1 MSKLTRFI
9 ASCWLIFFTCL
20 LLHGVFNLPTYFLDR
35 VSAQSAPADFPVNSS
50 SEDSIRPKIVIA
62 SSLVSKR
69 YTSIL
74 NNFKNLKW
82 HDTSSEAMVIRA
94 ANYVSTG
101 LEKVTGRTFQVV
113 ASEDLSKGIIITT
126 FASATDEIRN
136 DPQVKK
142 AFSGILNGDY
152 SKNELFL
159 VKTQEKRTLVVAN
172 TVDGL
177 LDGVVELMESI
188 GYEALGMG
196 PNWTYTPNYKN
207 KRLYFNLNKES
218 NPSYYIRGLNAV
230 GNQGY
235 GLGTV
240 MSISSTAS
248 DEPVSDSYWRWLI
261 GARIYSK
268 SMPAYPGHA
277 LYKYHKKVLDY
288 IRENKI
294 SYGFLSKVIVASD
307 ENRPSPSKELEN
319 TLWVNSDKVFWCDG
333 KKWLLESERGIRNS
347 SLDLSAE
354 FVRQIIL
361 EETKKAATLS
371 FQKYP
376 DRPVILGVEPEDGG
390 GERGIGLISHDINWY
405 PKYLSSKG
413 FLFGQPYKLNNF
425 NGFAQESE
433 SWDSQSPSD
442 TIYGFSNW
450 LLKEL
455 DAWIDQLP
463 IDDRLTYTKLSKKS
477 LLRCSL
483 YSYNY
488 HDVLPSFN
496 LDPRVRVMVGSY
508 AKNRGKGKWSNFKTQ
523 QDIALALK
531 VMLPNEPLADYR
543 IISLARSWDIGYSG
557 IRPRGHIPLKT
568 TSDLYRIETSTSAK
582 EISKRY
588 QMSFS
593 KGYRAISFETDLNF
607 GKQGLEYYLTSKM
620 LWNANVSSE
629 QLNEIRNRW
638 FKKSFG
644 SGWKNMRSYYDFMLV
659 ENYPQCNRAMAW
671 VQAARMIDSAS
682 KEIEAAGEV
691 DALKRI
697 DDVKQY
703 WYNLYLFDTKQHNK
717 SSREFKTYLWK
728 GQMSYMVAM
737 HALLDR
743 YFKSTDARS
752 VVGQEISSNS
762 AHYTHEE
769 TEVWWGEL
777 LAHWASSSSS
787 KCL

>member
-9 ASCWLIFFTCL
+9 TLFFLIFLACIIL
-20 LLHGVFNLPTYFLDR
+20 NGGFNLPTYVLDK
-35 VSAQSAPADFPVNSS
+35 VSAQVAPLGFPVDSF
-50 SEDSIRPKIVIA
+50 SENFARPKIVIA
-62 SSLVSKR
+62 SNLVSKR
-69 YTSIL
+69 YASIL
-74 NNFKNLKW
+74 NNFKSLKW

-101 LEKVTGRTFQVV
+101 LEKVTGHTFQVV
-113 ASEDLSKGIIITT
+113 ASEDLSEGIIITT
-126 FASATDEIRN
+126 LSSATDEIRN
-136 DPQVKK
+136 DPQVKS
-142 AFSGILNGDY
+142 AFSGMSSGDY
-152 SKNELFL
+152 PNNEFFL
-159 VKTQEKRTLVVAN
+159 VKSQGKRTLIVAN

-177 LDGVVELMESI
+177 LDAVVELMESI

-207 KRLYFNLNKES
+207 KKLYFNINKES
-218 NPSYYIRGLNAV
+218 KPSYYIRGLNAV

-235 GLGTV
+235 GLGTI
-240 MSISSTAS
+240 MSIPSTAL

-268 SMPAYPGHA
+268 SMPSYPGHA
-277 LYKYHKKVLDY
+277 LYKYHKKVLEY
-288 IRENKI
+288 IRENRV

-319 TLWVNSDKVFWCDG
+319 TLWVNSNKVLWCNG
-333 KKWLLESERGIRNS
+333 KEWLLENERGIRNS
-347 SLDLSAE
+347 SLDLSVE

-361 EETKKAATLS
+361 DETKKTAALS

-376 DRPVILGVEPEDGG
+376 DRPVVLGVEPEDGG
-390 GERGIGLISHDINWY
+390 GERGIGSISHDTNWY
-405 PKYLSSKG
+405 PKYLSLKG
-413 FLFGQPYKLNNF
+413 SLFGQPYKLNNF
-425 NGFAQESE
+425 NGVTQESE
-433 SWDSQSPSD
+433 SWDPQSPSD

-450 LLKEL
+450 MLKEL
-455 DAWIDQLP
+455 DAWIDQSP
-463 IDDRLTYTKLSKKS
+463 IDDRVTSTQLSKKS
-477 LLRCSL
+477 LFRCSL

-523 QDIALALK
+523 QDVALALK

-568 TSDLYRIETSTSAK
+568 TADLYRIETSTSAK

-588 QMSFS
+588 QMSFA

-620 LWNANVSSE
+620 LWNANISSE
-629 QLNEIRNRW
+629 QLNEIRNQW

-644 SGWKNMRSYYDFMLV
+644 SGWKNMKSYYDFMLV
-659 ENYPQCNRAMAW
+659 ENYPQCNNSTAW

-682 KEIEAAGEV
+682 KEIEAAGEL

-697 DDVKQY
+697 DDIKQY
-703 WYNLYLFDTKQHNK
+703 WYNLYLFDVKQHNE

-743 YFKSTDARS
+743 YFKSTDVKAI
-752 VVGQEISSNS
+752 VGQVMSSNP

-769 TEVWWGEL
+769 TEVWWEKL
-777 LAHWASSSSS
+777 LAHWSSSSSS